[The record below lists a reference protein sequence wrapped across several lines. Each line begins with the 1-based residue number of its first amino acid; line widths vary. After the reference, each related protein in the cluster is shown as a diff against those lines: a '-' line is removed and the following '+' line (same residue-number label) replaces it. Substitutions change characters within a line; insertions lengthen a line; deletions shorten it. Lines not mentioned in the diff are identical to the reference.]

1 MISIIIPHLKG
12 NNILMECVS
21 SIIKHTQNIRYEI
34 IIVDNNSTDGSI
46 DAIKQNFS
54 DIKIVQSNINRGY
67 AGGCNLGAENAK
79 GECLLFLNNDTKI
92 TNGAIELLV
101 DAMKIDENISSVQPK
116 IKNYY
121 NKNLFD
127 YAGACGGYIDY
138 LGYPFSRGRIFNTI
152 EEDLG
157 QYDSKKKIFWASGT
171 AFITRKDIFIKMNG
185 FDETLF
191 AHMEEIDYHWKCLL
205 NGYDI
210 YVEPKSVVYHKGGQT
225 LPYDSYKKIYLNHRN
240 SMILFL
246 TNHQNL
252 SFKII
257 LKRFAL
263 NDIAALYYL
272 CTGKFKGF
280 GAVCMANL
288 WMFFNIRY
296 LLKRRR
302 KIKKMIP
309 SNAKIKNDLM
319 LPYSIVKKY
328 FFQKTKKYQDLI

>member
-1 MISIIIPHLKG
+1 
-12 NNILMECVS
+12 
-21 SIIKHTQNIRYEI
+21 
-34 IIVDNNSTDGSI
+34 
-46 DAIKQNFS
+46 
-54 DIKIVQSNINRGY
+54 
-67 AGGCNLGAENAK
+67 
-79 GECLLFLNNDTKI
+79 
-92 TNGAIELLV
+92 
-101 DAMKIDENISSVQPK
+101 MK
-116 IKNYY
+116 Y
-121 NKNLFD
+121 NKSINI
-127 YAGACGGYIDY
+127 ACGGYIDY

-171 AFITRKDIFIKMNG
+171 AFITRKDLFMQMNG

-191 AHMEEIDYHWKCLL
+191 AHMEEIDYHCKCLL
-205 NGYDI
+205 NWYDI

-252 SFKII
+252 SFKLI

-296 LLKRRR
+296 LLKRRM
-302 KIKKMIP
+302 KIKKIIP
-309 SNAKIKNDLM
+309 SNSNIDDELM
-319 LPYSIVKKY
+319 PPYSIVKKY
-328 FFQKTKKYQDLI
+328 FYSNKKTYNKL

>member
-1 MISIIIPHLKG
+1 MFNQIQIEVI
-12 NNILMECVS
+12 
-21 SIIKHTQNIRYEI
+21 
-34 IIVDNNSTDGSI
+34 
-46 DAIKQNFS
+46 
-54 DIKIVQSNINRGY
+54 

-79 GECLLFLNNDTKI
+79 GEYLLFLNNDTKI

-101 DAMKIDENISSVQPK
+101 NAMKIDENISSVQPK

-171 AFITRKDIFIKMNG
+171 AFITRKNIFIKMNG
-185 FDETLF
+185 FDEILF

-205 NGYDI
+205 NGYDVYI
-210 YVEPKSVVYHKGGQT
+210 EPKSVVYHKGGQT

-280 GAVCMANL
+280 SAVCMANL
-288 WMFFNIRY
+288 WMFFNMKY
-296 LLKRRR
+296 LF
-302 KIKKMIP
+302 KKKKE
-309 SNAKIKNDLM
+309 NKKNN
-319 LPYSIVKKY
+319 PI
-328 FFQKTKKYQDLI
+328 

>member
-12 NNILMECVS
+12 SNILMECLS
-21 SIIKHTQNIRYEI
+21 SIIKHTQNVRYEI
-34 IIVDNNSTDGSI
+34 IIVDNNSTDGSVN
-46 DAIKQNFS
+46 AIKQKFS
-54 DIKIVQSNINRGY
+54 DIKIIQSNINRGY

-79 GECLLFLNNDTKI
+79 GEYLLFLNNDTKI

-185 FDETLF
+185 FDEILF

-205 NGYDI
+205 NGYDVYI
-210 YVEPKSVVYHKGGQT
+210 EPKSVVYHKGGQT

-252 SFKII
+252 SFKLI

-272 CTGKFKGF
+272 CTGNFKGF

-296 LLKRRR
+296 LLKRRM
-302 KIKKMIP
+302 KIKKIIP
-309 SNAKIKNDLM
+309 SNSNIDDDLM

-328 FFQKTKKYQDLI
+328 FYSNKKTYNKL